1 MMKQRIFQIIVLVFW
16 VAGCATS
23 GQTVSKEKEGLAHYK
38 LGLSYLNENSTQ
50 PAFLEFQKAIDMNP
64 DDKLSH
70 YGLGHIYFTQKK
82 YQESLREFERVVKI
96 DPDYS
101 EAYNY
106 SGTVYEAMG
115 DLTEALKSYQKALKN
130 KLYQTPQFV
139 HYNIAGIYFK
149 QQKFQEAIREL
160 QEAVH
165 IDPGY
170 AQGFRSL
177 GEIYLKIDDIKS
189 ALDSFEESA
198 KLFPE
203 DPFTHFKMGEIYWRT
218 KTFQKAEIEFKKV
231 VSLVPNSDLGKEAKK
246 YLERRR

>member
-1 MMKQRIFQIIVLVFW
+1 MRRRFFHFLVLVFFLG
-16 VAGCATS
+16 GCAPT
-23 GQTVSKEKEGLAHYK
+23 GQTVSKEKEGTAHYK
-38 LGLSYLNENSTQ
+38 LGLSYLNENSMQ

-82 YQESLREFERVVKI
+82 YQEALREFERVVKI

-177 GEIYLKIDDIKS
+177 GEIYLKIDDLKS

>member
-1 MMKQRIFQIIVLVFW
+1 MKQIMIKITLVVLVL
-16 VAGCATS
+16 AGCATS
-23 GQTVSKEKEGLAHYK
+23 GQTVSKEKEGSAHYK

-70 YGLGHIYFTQKK
+70 YALGHIYFTQKK

-96 DPDYS
+96 DPNYS

-115 DLTEALKSYQKALKN
+115 DLGSALNSYQKALKN

-139 HYNIAGIYFK
+139 HYNIAAIYFK
-149 QQKFQEAIREL
+149 QQKYQEAIREL
-160 QEAVH
+160 QESVH

-170 AQGFRSL
+170 AQGYRSL
-177 GEIYLKIDDIKS
+177 GEIYLKIDDFKS

-198 KLFPE
+198 KLSPE
-203 DPFTHFKMGEIYWRT
+203 DPFTHFKLGELYWRN
-218 KTFQKAEIEFKKV
+218 KAFQKAEIEFKKV
-231 VSLVPNSDLGKEAKK
+231 VSLVPNSDLEKEAKK